1 MIAAAGSADLAR
13 RTRVLEELYD
23 ALDARDIE
31 AAVAHLAPG
40 VDWTDAAAGARLH
53 GRDAVRDYW
62 LARWRDSDPVLKPLR
77 IEPASDGTIHVR
89 VDQLI
94 RDRTGRILENRQVGH
109 VYTFD
114 GAFITKMRSVEV
126 TPEQEDEE

>member
-1 MIAAAGSADLAR
+1 MPGSADLAR

-23 ALDARDIE
+23 AFDARDV
-31 AAVAHLAPG
+31 AAALAHLAPG
-40 VDWTDAAAGARLH
+40 VDWTDVATGARVH
-53 GRDAVRDYW
+53 GRDAVRDAW
-62 LARWRDSDPVLKPLR
+62 LAEWRDSDPVVKPLR

-94 RDRTGRILENRQVGH
+94 RDRAGKILENRQVGH

-114 GAFITKMRSVEV
+114 GAFITKMRIVEV
-126 TPEQEDEE
+126 APEQEDEE